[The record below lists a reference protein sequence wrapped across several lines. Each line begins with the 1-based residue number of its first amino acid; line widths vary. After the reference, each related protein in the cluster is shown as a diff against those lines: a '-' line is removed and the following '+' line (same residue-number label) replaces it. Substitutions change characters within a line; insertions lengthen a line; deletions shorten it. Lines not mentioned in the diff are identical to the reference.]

1 MKLGNDLESLMYL
14 HIVPFPYRDV
24 VMLVL
29 DLVYRGSKVGIYLSE
44 RKGNHTPSPHFP
56 VISFP
61 IQGPRGSGESWRGES
76 VWRGGSWGSPCFVR
90 GTFGIIKLGEGAMAH
105 VFVTVA
111 ESGLPSSRLH
121 HRNSGFPLPQ
131 PSPISPHIPPDS
143 RWAGIP
149 RHFFLLLGR
158 RWVDGWEE
166 SCSSSSL
173 ISACYP
179 GVSGPPFVP
188 FVHGNRAKGGVP
200 IRSASSAFRGLSPRS
215 LSDFG
220 PGRWLGGNSGG
231 IQLGWDDMLESAVDR
246 QTGLTG
252 LTGYSSWKA
261 SNIRHVDDRVQ
272 VHTRHQ
278 LLVLS
283 SSVTTDQQ
291 EMW

>member
-1 MKLGNDLESLMYL
+1 MFCTGDFWDHQAGGGGHGTCIRDGRRVRSPQF
-14 HIVPFPYRDV
+14 HAIVTVGSPFPSPAPFP
-24 VMLVL
+24 LIFL
-29 DLVYRGSKVGIYLSE
+29 Q
-44 RKGNHTPSPHFP
+44 TPD
-56 VISFP
+56 
-61 IQGPRGSGESWRGES
+61 GP
-76 VWRGGSWGSPCFVR
+76 
-90 GTFGIIKLGEGAMAH
+90 
-105 VFVTVA
+105 
-111 ESGLPSSRLH
+111 
-121 HRNSGFPLPQ
+121 GFPA
-131 PSPISPHIPPDS
+131 ISS
-143 RWAGIP
+143 FCWEG
-149 RHFFLLLGR
+149 G
-158 RWVDGWEE
+158 WVDGWEE

-188 FVHGNRAKGGVP
+188 FVHGNRAKGECRYAP
-200 IRSASSAFRGLSPRS
+200 LPPLPAASLRGLSPRS

-252 LTGYSSWKA
+252 YSSWKA

-278 LLVLS
+278 FLVLS

>member
-1 MKLGNDLESLMYL
+1 MKLGNELESLIYL

-29 DLVYRGSKVGIYLSE
+29 DLVYRGSKVEIYLSE

-76 VWRGGSWGSPCFVR
+76 VWRGGAGALHVLYGGLLGSSSWGR
-90 GTFGIIKLGEGAMAH
+90 GAMAH

-158 RWVDGWEE
+158 WMGGWM
-166 SCSSSSL
+166 
-173 ISACYP
+173 
-179 GVSGPPFVP
+179 
-188 FVHGNRAKGGVP
+188 GGVLFVFV
-200 IRSASSAFRGLSPRS
+200 SN
-215 LSDFG
+215 FG
-220 PGRWLGGNSGG
+220 VLSGG
-231 IQLGWDDMLESAVDR
+231 IR
-246 QTGLTG
+246 TTFC
-252 LTGYSSWKA
+252 
-261 SNIRHVDDRVQ
+261 
-272 VHTRHQ
+272 
-278 LLVLS
+278 
-283 SSVTTDQQ
+283 SVRPW
-291 EMW
+291 EPR